1 MVVQGPAMKLAT
13 IDGAGAGGVIDD
25 LSIWQ
30 QQAQRHGL
38 LEALPL
44 MDEAEH
50 ERLVDRARGVAGPA
64 RWRAWTVRDDQ
75 LVGYLG
81 IVADTDERAQVELAV
96 DGGHPRVG
104 EAIRLLLDEGRCHAP
119 AGMDV
124 WLRQVDVEGVDARM
138 AALEDHSA
146 RVVRRL
152 GIMRYDLARPL
163 VGSGEM
169 ANPVAI
175 RACASAADVDA
186 VVDVLAA
193 AYAGT
198 AEAGWDRQRFDDHA
212 SRSWFRRDD
221 ILLAFRQPDADGPI
235 LGVHWTKR
243 RSPRVGEVYNLAVA
257 PQAAGQGVGA
267 HLLAAGLDHLHRVGC
282 EQVLLWVDLGNHR
295 AVSLYE
301 RSGFELVTTDVHVA
315 VD

>member
-1 MVVQGPAMKLAT
+1 MVVQVPAMKLET
-13 IDGAGAGGVIDD
+13 IDRAGAGRVLGD
-25 LSIWQ
+25 LAMWQ
-30 QQAQRHGL
+30 QQAQHQGL

-44 MDEAEH
+44 IDEAEH
-50 ERLVDRARGVAGPA
+50 QRLVDRARGGAEPA
-64 RWRAWTVRDDQ
+64 RWRAWTVHDDQ

-81 IVADTDERAQVELAV
+81 IVADADERAQVELAV

-104 EAIRLLLDEGRCHAP
+104 EAIDVLLDEARRHAP

-124 WLRQVDVEGVDARM
+124 WLRQVGEEGVDARVT
-138 AALEDHSA
+138 AFEDHSA
-146 RVVRRL
+146 RVMRRL
-152 GIMRYDLARPL
+152 GIMRHDLDRPL
-163 VGSGEM
+163 VGGGEI
-169 ANPVAI
+169 ANPIAI

-198 AEAGWDRQRFDDHA
+198 AEAGWDHQRFDDHA

-221 ILLAFRQPDADGPI
+221 ILLASRHSDADGPI
-235 LGVHWTKR
+235 LGVHWSKR

-257 PQAAGQGVGA
+257 PQAAGKGVGA
-267 HLLAAGLDHLHRVGC
+267 HLLAAGLDHLRRAGC
-282 EQVLLWVDLGNHR
+282 EQVLLWVDLANRR
-295 AVSLYE
+295 AVNLYE
-301 RSGFELVTTDVHVA
+301 RAGFKLVTTDVHVA